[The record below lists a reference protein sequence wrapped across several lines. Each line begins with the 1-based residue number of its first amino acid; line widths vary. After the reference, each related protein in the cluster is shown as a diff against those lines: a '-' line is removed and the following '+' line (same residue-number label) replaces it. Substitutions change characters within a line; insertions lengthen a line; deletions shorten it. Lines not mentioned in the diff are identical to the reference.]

1 VTFNTKHLQVAILV
15 AAPHK
20 DRLDV
25 IHFDTWR
32 DKTIVLAHL
41 AKWLALHDS

>member
-1 VTFNTKHLQVAILV
+1 
-15 AAPHK
+15 
-20 DRLDV
+20 V

-41 AKWLALHDS
+41 AKWLALHDA